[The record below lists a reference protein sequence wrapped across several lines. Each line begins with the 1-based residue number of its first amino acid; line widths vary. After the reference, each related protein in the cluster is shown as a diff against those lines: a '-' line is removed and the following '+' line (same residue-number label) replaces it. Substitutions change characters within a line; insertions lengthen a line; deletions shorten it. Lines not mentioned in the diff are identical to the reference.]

1 MKTASAFTLTHLRCE
16 YRENPLGIDEL
27 RPRLEW
33 RMRTR
38 RRGARQ
44 TTYQIT
50 ARDELGKA
58 LWDSGRV
65 DSDQSAQV
73 EYAGPALRSRQ
84 RVTWRVRVWDE
95 RGDSVLSRPASWE
108 MGLLQAD
115 DWTAGWIQGGLVGGP
130 RTMIPAPLLRKSF
143 TLDKPV
149 ASARLYVSA
158 LGLFEA
164 RLNGRR
170 VGEDA
175 LAPGWTEY
183 AKRARY
189 HVYDVGDLLTAGENA
204 LGALLGD
211 GWYCGHVG
219 FQGRQRYGER
229 PRLIAQLE
237 VTHTDGARTTI
248 GTDPTWAVAYGPLLQ
263 ADLIMGEHWDAR
275 LEMPGWDGPGFD
287 AARWAQA
294 EAWRGAA
301 PALVAHNGP
310 AIRRIEELTPVADPQ
325 PIENFGLSRWLFD
338 FGQNLVGV
346 VRLKATLA
354 PGVTLT
360 LRHAEALDADGRIYT
375 ANLRSAQQT
384 DIYTARGGEQIFEPR
399 FTFHGFR
406 YVELH
411 GYPGTPPRDLLTAIV
426 IHSDMPTTGAF
437 SCSDPL
443 INQLQRN
450 ILWSQKGNFVDVPT
464 DCPQRDER
472 LGWTGDAQ
480 VFAPTAAFN
489 MDVAAFFAKWQ
500 QDLADAQHES
510 GRIPPIAPDT
520 RFGHEDGGPA
530 WADAVVLVPWTMY
543 QRYGDSRLLARHY
556 ASMKAWMG
564 YLAETSPGHIRAH
577 PDRKPRQGYGDWLA
591 LDGSGGTEG
600 ATPKDLIGTAFHA
613 HCAQVMS
620 RIAGVLGRSADAK
633 RYARLFET
641 IRRAFIERFV
651 TPNGLISGQTQ
662 TACALALRFD
672 LLPATARPG
681 VIAAL
686 ARDIEARGNH
696 LSTGFVG
703 TPHLPFALS
712 ENGRTDLAYALLN
725 QRDWPSW
732 LYSVTQGATTIWERW
747 DGWTRDKGF
756 QTPGMN
762 SFNHYA
768 YGAIGAWLYA
778 VVAGIEVDEAQ
789 PGYKRIVF
797 RPHPGGGLTHVEA
810 SLEGPYGRIESA
822 WRIRGSAWRW
832 RVLVP
837 PNTTARA
844 HVPAPEHAAVSAD
857 GGTLIERNATHAVYA
872 LDAGAYTFVVA

>member
-1 MKTASAFTLTHLRCE
+1 MASFTLTHLRCE

-27 RPRLEW
+27 RPRLAW
-33 RMRTR
+33 QMRTR

-44 TTYQIT
+44 AAYQIVAT
-50 ARDELGKA
+50 GETGRTI
-58 LWDSGRV
+58 WDSGRV
-65 DSDQSAQV
+65 ESDQSTQV
-73 EYAGPALRSRQ
+73 EYAGPELCSRQ
-84 RVTWRVRVWDE
+84 RVTWRVRAWDE
-95 RGDSVLSRPASWE
+95 RGHSVLSRPARWE

-149 ASARLYVSA
+149 ATARLYVSA

-164 RLNGRR
+164 RLNGRQ

-183 AKRARY
+183 AKRVRY
-189 HVYDVGDLLTAGENA
+189 HVYDVGDLLTAGENV

-229 PRLIAQLE
+229 PRLLAQLE
-237 VTHTDGARTTI
+237 ITHTDGARTTI
-248 GTDPTWAVAYGPLLQ
+248 RTDATWAVAYGPLLQ
-263 ADLIMGEHWDAR
+263 ADLIMGEHCDAR
-275 LEMPGWDGPGFD
+275 LEAPGWDAPGFD
-287 AARWAQA
+287 AARWAQT

-301 PALVAHNGP
+301 PALVACNGP
-310 AIRRIEELTPVADPQ
+310 SIRRIQELAPVADPQ
-325 PIENFGLSRWLFD
+325 PFENFGLARWLFD

-346 VRLKATLA
+346 VRLQANLA

-384 DIYTARGGEQIFEPR
+384 DIYTARGGPQVFEPR

-406 YVELH
+406 YVEVH

-426 IHSDMPTTGAF
+426 IHSDLPETGEF

-450 ILWSQKGNFVDVPT
+450 IVWGQKGNFVDVPT

-489 MDVAAFFAKWQ
+489 MDVAAFFSKWQ

-520 RFGHEDGGPA
+520 RFGHDDGGPA

-543 QRYGDSRLLARHY
+543 QRYGDARLLARHY
-556 ASMKAWMG
+556 PSMQAWMA

-577 PDRKPRQGYGDWLA
+577 PDGKPRQGYGDWLA

-620 RIAGVLGRSADAK
+620 RIAGVLGRKADAK

-641 IRRAFIERFV
+641 IRQAFVERFV

-672 LLPATARPG
+672 LLPVRARPG

-712 ENGRTDLAYALLN
+712 ENGRTDIAYTLLN

-778 VVAGIEVDEAQ
+778 VVAGIDVDETQ
-789 PGYKRIVF
+789 PGFQRILF
-797 RPHPGGGLTHVEA
+797 RPQPGGGLTRVEA
-810 SLEGPYGRIESA
+810 TLDGPYGRIESA
-822 WRIRGSAWRW
+822 WRVRGSAWRW
-832 RVLVP
+832 RVVVP
-837 PNTTARA
+837 PNASALA
-844 HVPAPEHAAVSAD
+844 HVPAAQNATIRAD
-857 GGTLIERNATHAVYA
+857 GGTLVERNATHAVYA
-872 LDAGAYTFVVA
+872 LEAGAYTFLVA

>member
-1 MKTASAFTLTHLRCE
+1 MASFTLAHLRCE

-27 RPRLEW
+27 RPRLAW
-33 RMRTR
+33 QMRTR

-44 TTYQIT
+44 TAYQIV
-50 ARDELGKA
+50 AQDETGEA
-58 LWDSGRV
+58 LWDSGKIASEQSGQV
-65 DSDQSAQV
+65 D
-73 EYAGPALRSRQ
+73 YAGPALRSRQ

-95 RGDSVLSRPASWE
+95 HDVSVLSRPAWWE
-108 MGLLQAD
+108 MGLLEPAE
-115 DWTAGWIQGGLVGGP
+115 WTAVWVQGGLVGGP
-130 RTMIPAPLLRKSF
+130 RTSVPAPLFRKSF
-143 TLDKPV
+143 ALDKPV
-149 ASARLYVSA
+149 ASARLYISA

-164 RLNGRR
+164 RLNGQR

-183 AKRARY
+183 AKRVRY
-189 HVYDVGDLLTAGENA
+189 HTYDVSDLLVPGENA

-219 FQGRQRYGER
+219 FQGRQRYGDR

-237 VTHTDGARTTI
+237 ITHTDGTCATVRT
-248 GTDPTWAVAYGPLLQ
+248 DESWRVAYGPLLQ

-275 LEMPGWDGPGFD
+275 LELPDWDAPGFEARRWLPAEIWRGDAPRLVARNGPG
-287 AARWAQA
+287 
-294 EAWRGAA
+294 
-301 PALVAHNGP
+301 
-310 AIRRIEELTPVADPQ
+310 IRRIQELAPVADPQ
-325 PIENFGLSRWLFD
+325 PIENFGMARWLFD

-346 VRLKATLA
+346 VRLQATLA

-384 DIYTARGGEQIFEPR
+384 DIYTSRGGAQIFEPR

-406 YVELH
+406 YVEVH
-411 GYPGTPPRDLLTAIV
+411 GYPGTPPRDLLTAVV
-426 IHSDMPTTGAF
+426 IHSDLAPAGAF

-450 ILWSQKGNFVDVPT
+450 IVWGQKGNFVDVPT

-489 MDVAAFFAKWQ
+489 MDVAAFFTKWQ

-520 RFGHEDGGPA
+520 RFGHDDGGPA
-530 WADAVVLVPWTMY
+530 WSDAVVIVPWTMY
-543 QRYGDSRLLARHY
+543 QRYGDTRLLARHFP
-556 ASMKAWMG
+556 SMQAWMA
-564 YLAETSPGHIRAH
+564 YLAETSPGRIRAH
-577 PDRKPRQGYGDWLA
+577 PDGSPRQGYGDWLA

-600 ATPKDLIGTAFHA
+600 ATPKDLIGTAFYA
-613 HCAQVMS
+613 HCAELMAKV
-620 RIAGVLGRSADAK
+620 AGALGRTGDSK

-641 IRRAFIERFV
+641 VRGAFIRRFV
-651 TPNGLISGQTQ
+651 TGDGLLVGQTQ
-662 TACALALRFD
+662 TACALALRFG
-672 LLPATARPG
+672 LLPAKARPG
-681 VIAAL
+681 VFAAL
-686 ARDIEARGNH
+686 ARDIAARGNH

-712 ENGRTDLAYALLN
+712 ENGRPDIAYALLN
-725 QRDWPSW
+725 QRSWPSW

-747 DGWTRDKGF
+747 DGWTKDKGF

-778 VVAGIEVDEAQ
+778 VAAGIDVDETQ
-789 PGYKRIVF
+789 PGFKRIVF
-797 RPHPGGGLTHVEA
+797 RPQPGGGLTAVTAH
-810 SLEGPYGRIESA
+810 LDGPYGRIESA
-822 WRIRGSAWRW
+822 WRARGAVWRW
-832 RVLVP
+832 RVVVP
-837 PNTTARA
+837 PNTSARA
-844 HVPAPEHAAVSAD
+844 QVPASENATISAD
-857 GGTLIERNATHAVYA
+857 GGTLLERNATHAIYT
-872 LDAGAYTFVVA
+872 LEAGACTFVVK